1 MTVFPNPSCGSPFW
15 KVIQKTFISLIS
27 LFLYCH
33 LQKMH
38 YFSKIN
44 SIKRTKSIMSVD
56 CHLPHKCLKQVCVKQ
71 CFCLGHL
78 SRFYLWFEF
87 VFVSLCNRKKGKI
100 HSTTFLLSM
109 SLRLFFSNE
118 HELKCTL
125 PVIISWDTSPKQ
137 CLWFFFAFLPLPM
150 LLITNNI
157 ISMSSCR
164 PTLAG
169 AGEVVNF
176 PKNVS
181 SSKGN
186 RRKRPLFKTWQL
198 MYDCPL
204 S

>member
-38 YFSKIN
+38 YFSKIS

-56 CHLPHKCLKQVCVKQ
+56 CHLPHKCSKQVCVKQ

-78 SRFYLWFEF
+78 SHFYFWFGF
-87 VFVSLCNRKKGKI
+87 VFVSLCTRKKGKNP
-100 HSTTFLLSM
+100 
-109 SLRLFFSNE
+109 FSNLPLKHEPKIIFNE
-118 HELKCTL
+118 HEIKCTL
-125 PVIISWDTSPKQ
+125 PVIISWDTSLEQ
-137 CLWFFFAFLPLPM
+137 CLWFFFSFLPLPM

-157 ISMSSCR
+157 ISVSSCR
-164 PTLAG
+164 PALAG

-181 SSKGN
+181 SSTGN

-198 MYDCPL
+198 T
-204 S
+204 